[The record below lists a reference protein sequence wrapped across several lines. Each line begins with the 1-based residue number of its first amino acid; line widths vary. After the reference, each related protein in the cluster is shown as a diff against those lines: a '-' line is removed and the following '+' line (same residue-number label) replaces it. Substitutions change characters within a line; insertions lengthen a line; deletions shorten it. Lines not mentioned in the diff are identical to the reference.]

1 MKKFITLLAVCAIG
15 FAAIGCSKPAD
26 EATAAPAADSKA
38 PAGAPAPDA
47 KPADP
52 AATK

>member
-1 MKKFITLLAVCAIG
+1 MKKFITLLAVSAIG
-15 FAAIGCSKPAD
+15 FAAIGCNKAD
-26 EATAAPAADSKA
+26 ESATPAADSKA
-38 PAGAPAPDA
+38 PAAAPGADA